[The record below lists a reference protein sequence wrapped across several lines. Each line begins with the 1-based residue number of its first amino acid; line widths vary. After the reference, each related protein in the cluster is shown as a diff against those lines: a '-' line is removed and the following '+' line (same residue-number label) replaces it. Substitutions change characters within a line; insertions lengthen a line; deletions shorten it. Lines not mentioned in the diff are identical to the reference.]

1 MTYSP
6 FGTDDSDLE
15 DWIRQQ
21 AESGALD
28 DLASPSPMQPLAAYQ
43 APQHAE
49 MAPLKL
55 DTGPDWSDALGA
67 GTTALAALADL
78 GLNHGHGTGQILAAG
93 GQFGQARAEQR
104 LKGTQDALSYEEKR
118 AQLDKSNRY
127 NDYLYASMAQ
137 RGQLGQERL
146 GQAGERIAVSKQN
159 ADTKTDA
166 NARANRQAESDQ
178 FIDYAK
184 TKGYDLEGLRGSTM
198 TQVRSAMGPL
208 VKQWELEH
216 ADEKAAATAEGR
228 IGAELGNSEALG
240 DAAASK
246 AGKVAAAQLPYK
258 TEGAE
263 QGAAARVLGTQRGE
277 TEAGSNTVV
286 PGLVAVD
293 PQAAA
298 QSLGN
303 PVTERKLRDDGGAFA
318 TARSALKKMGDLR
331 RAYGTELPG
340 NAKTQFDMA
349 QTTVN
354 AALSALGATK
364 SLSDSER
371 HYYMDMIPG
380 LALGWSDAV
389 RPGGIDI
396 KQQQLDGALTEFTEM
411 ANGKLRAY
419 GVGLDTG
426 GNRPQPSA
434 ASDPLPPDRITGPV
448 TDSFNVPGN
457 LGVTGRPGVRN
468 TPDFPG
474 GMRRA
479 GPGAVPGPTQLPRAQ
494 PNPDG
499 TFTLP
504 GGKRSYTAQEVQ
516 QFIQMGALAPL

>member
-28 DLASPSPMQPLAAYQ
+28 DLASPSPMQPMAAYQ
-43 APQHAE
+43 APPHAE

-104 LKGTQDALSYEEKR
+104 LKGTQEALSYEQKR
-118 AQLDKSNRY
+118 AELDKSNRY
-127 NDYLYASMAQ
+127 NDYLFANMAQ
-137 RGQLGQERL
+137 RGQNQSTLAQQRAQNIDLRGRD
-146 GQAGERIAVSKQN
+146 VSVKE
-159 ADTKTDA
+159 A
-166 NARANRQAESDQ
+166 NSARAEENQDPSE
-178 FIDYAK
+178 FIAWAK
-184 TKGYDLEGLRGSTM
+184 DKGYDLAGLQTM
-198 TQVRSAMGPL
+198 SQARSAMGPL
-208 VKQWELEH
+208 MKEYDLAH
-216 ADEKAAATAEGR
+216 AGEKSKAQTEGR
-228 IGAELGNSEALG
+228 IGAELDNADVLG

-263 QGAAARVLGTQRGE
+263 QGAAARVRGTQQGE
-277 TEAGSNTVV
+277 RDVGAGMNI

-293 PQAAA
+293 PDAAA
-298 QSLGN
+298 QSAGDDVTRRKIQDFGGN
-303 PVTERKLRDDGGAFA
+303 IKNARDAIA
-318 TARSALKKMGDLR
+318 EMKAIREQ
-331 RAYGTELPG
+331 YGTELPG
-340 NAKTQFDMA
+340 NAKTRFDMA
-349 QTTVN
+349 K
-354 AALSALGATK
+354 AAVSAAMSNIGATGT
-364 SLSDSER
+364 LSKDER
-371 HYYMDMIPG
+371 EYYQSMIPN
-380 LALGWSDAV
+380 LSLGWMDAL
-389 RPGGIDI
+389 RPGGTDI
-396 KQQQLDGALTEFTEM
+396 KQQQLQGALDEFTKLG
-411 ANGKLRAY
+411 NGKLRAY
-419 GVGLDTG
+419 GWGLDTG

-479 GPGAVPGPTQLPRAQ
+479 GPGATPGPAGNADGVMMQSPSGNTGPV
-494 PNPDG
+494 PPDKVSAAIAAG
-499 TFTLP
+499 W
-504 GGKRSYTAQEVQ
+504 KR
-516 QFIQMGALAPL
+516 L